1 VPKTLIVP
9 VDGSKSADR
18 ALRCAQR
25 LAAHLGSCDI
35 VVMTAST
42 DPDDRRREHI
52 DRVVSEATETRI
64 RAEFVCGEAAASIV
78 RMAEECS
85 DPLVCMTT
93 RGRSLTAPLLGS
105 VATDVVRGVDTPVV
119 LVGPHCDNDWWH
131 YPAKLVTCW
140 AGEDSN
146 AILAPA
152 RQLSEALGMELWLES
167 VVHPLDIQAS
177 IDPRHEFAAALAE
190 LSGDVEDIRT
200 VVLQDDDTARAIVR
214 SAQEIPATLLAMTTN
229 AGTGIELAVM
239 GSVTT
244 DVVRQSPCPV
254 MVVHGPR

>member
-1 VPKTLIVP
+1 LIVL

-18 ALRCAQR
+18 ALTSAQR

-42 DPDDRRREHI
+42 DPDDRRRDHV

-64 RAEFVCGEAAASIV
+64 RAEFVCGEAAASVV

-93 RGRSLTAPLLGS
+93 RGRSRLTAPLLGS
-105 VATDVVRGVDTPVV
+105 VATDVVRGIDTPVL
-119 LVGPHCDNDWWH
+119 LVGPHCEHDWWH

-152 RQLSEALGMELWLES
+152 RQMSDALGMELWLES

-177 IDPRHEFAAALAE
+177 VDPRQEFAGALAN

-200 VVLQDDDTARAIVR
+200 VVLQDDDAARAIVS
-214 SAQEIPATLLAMTTN
+214 SAQEIPATLIAMTTH

-244 DVVRQSPCPV
+244 DVVRQIPCPV